1 MQLWERRS
9 KFVKTE
15 GDVSE
20 ADEQAKWEDI
30 KPCTMSDEETLP
42 NGKLARKRPCWR
54 SDAFNNFMDVLNA
67 CADASLKTA
76 RKERVLSSPWK
87 SATPSSC
94 KDWMTCTDPE

>member
-1 MQLWERRS
+1 LWERRS

-15 GDVSE
+15 GDESE

-30 KPCTMSDEETLP
+30 KPCMMSDEETLP

-54 SDAFNNFMDVLNA
+54 SDAFNNFMDVLDA
-67 CADASLKTA
+67 RADASLKTA